1 METSSSSSSGD
12 ANYNIDNQDKPLST
26 HYNDAVQQIKTA
38 ILRSQAKALAGVNQE
53 QLALYF
59 GIGRYISKNS
69 RGGFWGKDAIETIG
83 RQLRAELPGLK
94 GFSARNLRNMRTFY
108 EEWKSLDINTSVA
121 TDEINLADASA
132 RKPDRT
138 KLAVATAKL
147 NIDDQVISLPISNVP
162 VAAFFSIGFTH
173 HTAILSKVKTQEER
187 FFYIQLCHDRS
198 LTVDELEQQ
207 IAAGAYAHRGLM
219 PNNFTKAIADY
230 KQAFRAI
237 QMFKDEYLLDY
248 INVEQLG
255 VRDEDLDEK
264 VIEKEIVHNVKN
276 FILTFGKG
284 FTFSGSQVHYD
295 KLGHD
300 HWVDLLFFNRI
311 LRSTV
316 VVELKK
322 GKFKPSYLGQLSHYL
337 HVIDDD
343 DRLEWENPPLGI
355 ILCKDVDKTFVEY
368 VLQDYE
374 RPMGVATYRISHNQ
388 LKDLLPDEEEM
399 KKLL

>member
-1 METSSSSSSGD
+1 MSRSASPKTTNQTRIMETSYS
-12 ANYNIDNQDKPLST
+12 
-26 HYNDAVQQIKTA
+26 DAVRQIKTV
-38 ILRSQAKALAGVNQE
+38 ILKSQAKALAGVNQE
-53 QLALYF
+53 QLALYY
-59 GIGRYISKNS
+59 GIGRYISQNS
-69 RGGFWGKDAIETIG
+69 RGGFWGKDAIETISN
-83 RQLRAELPGLK
+83 QLSAELPGLK

-108 EEWKSLDINTSVA
+108 EEWRVFDSNLAVA

-132 RKPDRT
+132 KSEIAGN
-138 KLAVATAKL
+138 LAVATAKL
-147 NIDDQVISLPISNVP
+147 NADDQLMVFPTANVP
-162 VAAFFSIGFTH
+162 IAAFFSIGFTH
-173 HTAILSKVKTQEER
+173 HTTILSRVKTQEER
-187 FFYIQLCHDRS
+187 YFYIQLCHDRS

-207 IAAGAYAHRGLM
+207 ISAGAYAHRAQM
-219 PNNFTKAIADY
+219 PNNFTKAIADD

-255 VRDEDLDEK
+255 VRDEEIDER
-264 VIEKEIVHNVKN
+264 VIENEIVHNVKN

-295 KLGHD
+295 KMGHD

-343 DRLEWENPPLGI
+343 DRLEWENPPVGI
-355 ILCKDVDKTFVEY
+355 ILCKDADKTFVEY
-368 VLQDYE
+368 VLQDYQ
-374 RPMGVATYRISHNQ
+374 RPMGVATYITSDEQ
-388 LKDLLPDEEEM
+388 IKELLPDEEEI